1 MLYTNISAL
10 ESKLSE
16 LQAQYQ
22 SLEVS
27 FKEATKE
34 FKINFSTEMVD
45 KFNTIP
51 DSDASLEEAHSDLL
65 HAYWAYGESV
75 SNLVEEYLFLEPRAY
90 NFYKGEWFKSAL
102 RVEKIQEEMNR
113 VFYSILIEYKR
124 RIREELEKLQVDLK
138 IIQAFNGDCES
149 LLKRKK
155 DLEDELEHPQITKRE
170 LLAIR

>member
-1 MLYTNISAL
+1 ML
-10 ESKLSE
+10 
-16 LQAQYQ
+16 
-22 SLEVS
+22 
-27 FKEATKE
+27 F
-34 FKINFSTEMVD
+34 
-45 KFNTIP
+45 
-51 DSDASLEEAHSDLL
+51 
-65 HAYWAYGESV
+65 
-75 SNLVEEYLFLEPRAY
+75 

-138 IIQAFNGDCES
+138 IIQALNGDCES